1 VNFSILG
8 VFLGNK
14 CNLECDHCIPRS
26 SISERGKLS
35 SEEIAKIIEAV
46 EKYKIP
52 MISFTGG
59 EPLLFYRNEIDK
71 IISSL
76 KGELPKIRI
85 TTNGTFLKQSNWK
98 DYIPRNVTEIRL
110 SYDTFHMSNLHT
122 SDLMKLLEFCR
133 LSGLGFYIEYIL
145 TNPTE
150 MKVITEFPVELRN
163 HIKFDLALRCGRA
176 KDKNKYYNPKHFS
189 IERLRG
195 KCPSIA
201 EGYLLY
207 YQGRGFAICCN
218 NLSETE
224 FVPKESKYFETTS
237 ELLQSELYQ
246 FLSGISEFSDLALKF
261 DRLEGADSMKCN
273 FCETLLKRRLNNS
286 NEKINA

>member
-1 VNFSILG
+1 M
-8 VFLGNK
+8 GNK

-98 DYIPRNVTEIRL
+98 DY
-110 SYDTFHMSNLHT
+110 S
-122 SDLMKLLEFCR
+122 
-133 LSGLGFYIEYIL
+133 
-145 TNPTE
+145 
-150 MKVITEFPVELRN
+150 
-163 HIKFDLALRCGRA
+163 
-176 KDKNKYYNPKHFS
+176 
-189 IERLRG
+189 
-195 KCPSIA
+195 
-201 EGYLLY
+201 
-207 YQGRGFAICCN
+207 
-218 NLSETE
+218 
-224 FVPKESKYFETTS
+224 
-237 ELLQSELYQ
+237 
-246 FLSGISEFSDLALKF
+246 
-261 DRLEGADSMKCN
+261 
-273 FCETLLKRRLNNS
+273 
-286 NEKINA
+286 